1 VRKRVKEKA
10 KIYLKSFS
18 FGFGYRERERERE
31 SQRGEQWRGNA
42 VDGFNV
48 LRHDLIDFVFGL
60 SLPNKKTQICFMKKF
75 ETI

>member
-10 KIYLKSFS
+10 KIYLKLF
-18 FGFGYRERERERE
+18 FFWFWIERQ
-31 SQRGEQWRGNA
+31 SQRREQWRGNA

-48 LRHDLIDFVFGL
+48 LRHGLIDFGFGL